1 MTPIPLEFPSQKHG
15 ETVTGFLFPPKDLDE
30 KKKYPLAF
38 LIHGGPESP
47 FTSEWSY
54 RWNP

>member
-1 MTPIPLEFPSQKHG
+1 MVSGFVIPPINFDPTKR
-15 ETVTGFLFPPKDLDE
+15 
-30 KKKYPLAF
+30 YPLAF